1 MEKPVPILEELS
13 AVAREGGRLRQAEVP
28 ESTLL
33 SEAERWN
40 GRTGC
45 FAEALSGP
53 ALTLIAEHK
62 RRSPSKGVIREDWGV
77 VETVAAYEWGGA
89 AAVSVLTEETRFG
102 GSLAHLQ
109 KARAVTELPII
120 RKDFIT
126 DPYQLLEAKAAG
138 ADAALLIVGAL
149 NDEALENLDSYAR
162 MIGLEVL
169 VEVHD
174 HSELERAL
182 RIGPAILGI
191 NNRDLRHPQLKTDTA
206 TTARLLADI
215 PGGTIVVTESGFGV
229 DGESRHALRSLY
241 AAGVD
246 AVLIGEA
253 LMRSSDPEEA
263 VRFLLE
269 EGSGIS

>member
-13 AVAREGGRLRQAEVP
+13 AVARSGARLRQAEVP
-28 ESTLL
+28 ESALFPQ
-33 SEAERWN
+33 AELWN
-40 GRTGC
+40 RRTGC

-62 RRSPSKGVIREDWGV
+62 RRSPSKGAIREDWGV
-77 VETVAAYEWGGA
+77 VETVAAYEYGGA

-102 GSLAHLQ
+102 GSLEHLQ
-109 KARAVTELPII
+109 SARAVTELPII

-149 NDEALENLDSYAR
+149 NDEALEDLDSYAR
-162 MIGLEVL
+162 AIGLEVL

-174 HSELERAL
+174 HAELERAL
-182 RIGPAILGI
+182 RIEPAILGI

-206 TTARLLADI
+206 TTARLLAGI
-215 PGGTIVVTESGFGV
+215 PEDTIVVTESGFGV
-229 DGESRHALRSLY
+229 DAGSRHALRELS
-241 AAGVD
+241 AAGAD

-253 LMRSSDPEEA
+253 LMRSPDPEEA

-269 EGSGIS
+269 GDSALS